1 MKEILPAIPLP
12 DNYKLNE
19 AFSDDFDGDRLDES
33 KWNPLCP
40 WFLGRLGA
48 FYFDPGN
55 VAVKDGLLR
64 LSARMPE
71 RGSAPLQHRLTHSD
85 RFSTA
90 FVQSRERIRY
100 GYFETRCRCMKA
112 NVCNAFWLH
121 DPLDPP
127 AKWLKGDFSEEID
140 IFEVFGNPA
149 AESRRREYLMTIH
162 KFSTLYIDGSPVKV
176 QNARVHKG
184 SVIAQLE
191 GVSDVNAAMLLKNK
205 VVHIRREDA
214 NLPEGAFFLADII
227 GLDVV
232 NEAGEKLGILKD
244 ILSPS
249 RQQVYVVEGERQI
262 LIPAVPEFIL
272 ETNVEAGYIKVRL
285 IEGM

>member
-12 DNYKLNE
+12 DNYRLNE
-19 AFSDDFDGDRLDES
+19 AFSDDFEGDRLDGS

-71 RGSAPLQHRLTHSD
+71 KGSAPLQHQLTHSD

-90 FVQSRERIRY
+90 FVQSRARIRY

-149 AESRRREYLMTIH
+149 VESRKREYLMT
-162 KFSTLYIDGSPVKV
+162 
-176 QNARVHKG
+176 VHKYFTPYIEATGNADSEATG
-184 SVIAQLE
+184 SSAHLPFE
-191 GVSDVNAAMLLKNK
+191 FHEDFHRYSLLWTS
-205 VVHIRREDA
+205 
-214 NLPEGAFFLADII
+214 
-227 GLDVV
+227 
-232 NEAGEKLGILKD
+232 EKLSWFADGKLLYELPNTYHFRAMHLNFDCEVMLWEGIPLAEDLPAEFD
-244 ILSPS
+244 IDYVRVWQEES
-249 RQQVYVVEGERQI
+249 RDGGNIQKKRC
-262 LIPAVPEFIL
+262 P
-272 ETNVEAGYIKVRL
+272 K
-285 IEGM
+285 